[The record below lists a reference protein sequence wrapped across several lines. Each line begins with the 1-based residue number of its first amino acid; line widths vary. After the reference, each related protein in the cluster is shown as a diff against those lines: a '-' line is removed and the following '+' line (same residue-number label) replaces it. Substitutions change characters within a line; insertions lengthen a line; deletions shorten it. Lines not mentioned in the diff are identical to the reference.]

1 MESIASAVS
10 DRPLPVSSAGRRTV
24 FPLSVQAVVAAQVC
38 DVVLAGAGTL
48 VARVA
53 SHCYLDGSVPDEC
66 GWVASDESHLADCS
80 VCPAGPAA

>member
-10 DRPLPVSSAGRRTV
+10 GCPHPVSSAGRRTV
-24 FPLSVQAVVAAQVC
+24 FPLSVQADVAAQVF

-53 SHCYLDGSVPDEC
+53 SHCYWDGSVPD
-66 GWVASDESHLADCS
+66 
-80 VCPAGPAA
+80 